1 MEKITYYKVAD
12 KKANGKNNDLFRFI
26 PIENILF
33 DRGMV
38 KKVNEVCSG
47 AAKQKGI
54 KVLQRNGFSLSKWD
68 SVLKNIKD
76 CKPLDP
82 IIVKQFKK
90 TKYYEVID
98 GRHRAVV
105 SLYEHFTHVP
115 VIIIKSI

>member
-1 MEKITYYKVAD
+1 MEKIKHYTVAD
-12 KKANGKNNDLFRFI
+12 KKANGKNNDIYRFI

-33 DRGMV
+33 DRGRV

-54 KVLQRNGFSLSKWD
+54 KVLQQNGFPLSKWD

-90 TKYYEVID
+90 TNYYEVID
-98 GRHRAVV
+98 GRHRSVV
-105 SLYEHFTHVP
+105 SLYENFTHVP